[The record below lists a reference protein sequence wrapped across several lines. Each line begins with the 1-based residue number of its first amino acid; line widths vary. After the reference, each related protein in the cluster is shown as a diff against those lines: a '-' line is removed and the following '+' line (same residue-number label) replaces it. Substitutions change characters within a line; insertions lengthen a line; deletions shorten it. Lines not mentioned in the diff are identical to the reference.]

1 MDKMASKA
9 GQDQVDD
16 SWEEID
22 EEKLASRLSRLTNED
37 ESAKPPP
44 STGDEPSGVSSRPGT
59 SAAANSLPAMLEE
72 ELRPRM
78 ILQRPQMQIL
88 RRPQSK
94 AHEEKAAVDQKPKT
108 QIKSLD
114 QRKQEYAEARLRIL
128 GSAHDE
134 EEQQQ
139 KQVEQPKKPSPN
151 INGHRIG
158 SISNNNASS
167 SRTPQQNSF
176 RQVTS
181 STASPSAGNYQ
192 LQQQQQ
198 QNQNQHPY
206 YSPHSSGGRN
216 QPPPQPPPLAMTYQQ
231 QATPPHPGAY
241 HFQHHQKQMS
251 PYGIIPHH
259 HQQQQHPAGFHH
271 MGGHGYPGGSGGTN
285 SGHSSNNNVLRL
297 PAGPD
302 GSHGFT
308 IRR

>member
-1 MDKMASKA
+1 MASKAVATA

-22 EEKLASRLSRLTNED
+22 EEQLASRLSRLTND
-37 ESAKPPP
+37 DPTKPGKAAP
-44 STGDEPSGVSSRPGT
+44 SPSDDEPSG
-59 SAAANSLPAMLEE
+59 AATGRRSGGGGGGAASANSLPAMLEE

-94 AHEEKAAVDQKPKT
+94 AQEEKAAADQKPKT

-151 INGHRIG
+151 TNGHRISNN
-158 SISNNNASS
+158 SINNASS
-167 SRTPQQNSF
+167 SRPNSF
-176 RQVTS
+176 RQGP
-181 STASPSAGNYQ
+181 SPQ
-192 LQQQQQ
+192 P
-198 QNQNQHPY
+198 NQHPY
-206 YSPHSSGGRN
+206 FSPHSSGRN
-216 QPPPQPPPLAMTYQQ
+216 QPPPQPPPLSMAYQQ
-231 QATPPHPGAY
+231 QQTPPHPGAY

-251 PYGIIPHH
+251 PYGMIPPQ
-259 HQQQQHPAGFHH
+259 HQQPAGFHH
-271 MGGHGYPGGSGGTN
+271 MGPYPGGAAAAGGGSGA
-285 SGHSSNNNVLRL
+285 NNVLRL